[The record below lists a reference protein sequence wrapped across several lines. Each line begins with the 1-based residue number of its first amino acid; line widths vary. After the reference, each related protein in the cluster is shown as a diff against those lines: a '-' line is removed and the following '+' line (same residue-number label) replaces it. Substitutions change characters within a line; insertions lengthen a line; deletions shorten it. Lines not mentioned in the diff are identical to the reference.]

1 MAPFWKRKGAA
12 STEPNVAGTES
23 VVPMKNTNASNRNQ
37 PVELGTIEYCNITQ
51 DGRHGDYDTAL
62 TAAAKSGKPLFAN
75 FVEWSG

>member
-12 STEPNVAGTES
+12 RAEPNVAGTES
-23 VVPMKNTNASNRNQ
+23 VDPMKNTKATRSQ

-51 DGRHGDYDTAL
+51 DGRHGDYDIAL